1 MNLAMSLSAG
11 DFPPARDVADV
22 AISGGGAGSRFLA
35 GKKKKPNIEI
45 ARRGTRDATRR
56 DARPPRAP
64 SRPRPVRPHRDY
76 AADDA
81 PRSLFRSSLAQSK
94 MLKCAGNDDII
105 TMKADDAGDV
115 VTFMF
120 ESPGATLPSVLRVAP
135 DISRRARRTA
145 IEARRAVARVASR
158 RSRRVS
164 SRAHEALF

>member
-1 MNLAMSLSAG
+1 
-11 DFPPARDVADV
+11 
-22 AISGGGAGSRFLA
+22 
-35 GKKKKPNIEI
+35 
-45 ARRGTRDATRR
+45 
-56 DARPPRAP
+56 
-64 SRPRPVRPHRDY
+64 
-76 AADDA
+76 
-81 PRSLFRSSLAQSK
+81 
-94 MLKCAGNDDII
+94 
-105 TMKADDAGDV
+105 MKADDAGDV